1 VLKGAAVGRPL
12 FCRLE
17 TSVSEDL
24 GIDGLAGLWLEHNA
38 VLIRHGF
45 ALDCQPVLNGSGH

>member
-1 VLKGAAVGRPL
+1 MGRPL